1 MLSYNQIIK
10 LNKEFAEAHMVL
22 KSFGNGEV
30 YKVVKHSQQDWFT
43 YPLMWMEDLPNPVN
57 DKEYTYT
64 FRVYFIQQVPT
75 LKDRESDQLTAN
87 YDEAKSDM
95 ISCARDLLAFWA
107 KDSDYSD
114 LDLIKNTVITTFEDD
129 WGDLVTGCYVDL
141 KLKQAFKY
149 NKCAIP
155 MTGITPPPSE
165 GCQDANL
172 NINATSYGTIASGG
186 TLNLEVRDT
195 LNTLVGFNDGGTWR
209 VPAGVETPRVYVRPR
224 TTGQTVSYNAS
235 GVVVSP
241 DDPNPIRDTA
251 YRIAKKSIVDPYEPS
266 QFGEPMLP
274 RVDKNWRL
282 TQDNVFG
289 HDFLFTGTSGGY
301 YDPDT
306 TLYYDVDG
314 NETTEALAFPND
326 LVVDHHTGF
335 LWIRNA
341 QGIKDWEDHLTDAYN
356 TTVGGF
362 SEFYVPS
369 QTEMDSLIN
378 IGVALGYSGVN
389 PPFDF
394 ITSNKVVSD
403 TYLGNL
409 AKNWYVSGLSQ
420 RLTALKTNK
429 YRAMYFKPIDPNTD
443 L

>member
-1 MLSYNQIIK
+1 
-10 LNKEFAEAHMVL
+10 
-22 KSFGNGEV
+22 
-30 YKVVKHSQQDWFT
+30 
-43 YPLMWMEDLPNPVN
+43 
-57 DKEYTYT
+57 
-64 FRVYFIQQVPT
+64 
-75 LKDRESDQLTAN
+75 
-87 YDEAKSDM
+87 
-95 ISCARDLLAFWA
+95 
-107 KDSDYSD
+107 
-114 LDLIKNTVITTFEDD
+114 
-129 WGDLVTGCYVDL
+129 
-141 KLKQAFKY
+141 
-149 NKCAIP
+149 

-195 LNTLVGFNDGGTWR
+195 ENTLVGFNDGGIWR

-241 DDPNPIRDTA
+241 DSPTPIRDTA
-251 YRIAKKSIVDPYEPS
+251 YRIAKKSIVDPYDPP

-314 NETTEALAFPND
+314 NTTTEALAFPND

-341 QGIKDWEDHLTDAYN
+341 QGIKNWETHLTDAYN

-378 IGVALGYSGVN
+378 IGVTLGYSGAN
-389 PPFDF
+389 PPFNF
-394 ITSNKVVSD
+394 STSNKVVSD
-403 TYLGNL
+403 TYLGNPTQQ
-409 AKNWYVSGLSQ
+409 WYVSGISQ
-420 RLTALKTNK
+420 RLTAPKGNN
-429 YRAMYFKPIDPNTD
+429 YRAMYFKPINPNTD